1 MKLSQSGDQ
10 APKKYPKEDA
20 RKIFQK
26 ALEGGGWVSRKHA
39 RIRQIERG
47 IDNNDILN
55 LSKTGVILNEP
66 ELDIKTNQMKYT
78 IESLDH
84 KLKIVFNVLDDCR
97 VRLITV
103 MND

>member
-1 MKLSQSGDQ
+1 MKSAPSDDQ
-10 APKKYPKEDA
+10 DPPKYPKEQA
-20 RKIFQK
+20 REIFQR
-26 ALEGGGWVSRKHA
+26 ALKEGGWVSRKHA

-55 LSKTGVILNEP
+55 LSKTGVILKEP

-78 IESLDH
+78 IESQDH
-84 KLKIVFNVLDDCR
+84 KLKIVFNVLDACR
-97 VRLITV
+97 VRLITI